1 MVLVATIG
9 RQLCCSDVIE
19 MSSELVLLHRTC
31 VGCLGI
37 EVSVRLTKHRRLV
50 DRLVAL
56 VKNKRGI
63 PQQTTQKLVYSTR
76 STLVECRDSRVGYSH
91 Y

>member
-1 MVLVATIG
+1 M
-9 RQLCCSDVIE
+9 QLCCSDVIE

-37 EVSVRLTKHRRLV
+37 EVSVRLTEHRRLV
-50 DRLVAL
+50 DLLVAL

-63 PQQTTQKLVYSTR
+63 FSADHSKA
-76 STLVECRDSRVGYSH
+76 RVFNTKYTC
-91 Y
+91 